1 MSSQRIVMT
10 AADHERLRDLMWLAG
25 HPRNV
30 LDAVAFQRLSR
41 ELARARVVPPGQV
54 PPDVVT
60 LNSVAHVR
68 DKETGELMRVEV
80 CWPDEVDPEA
90 GRINVLAPLG
100 MALLG
105 ARVGHH
111 IEWPMPS
118 GRRRLQVVAVVFQPE
133 RTGDVPDEAEAFGLE
148 LEAGAAR

>member
-1 MSSQRIVMT
+1 MSNQRIVLT
-10 AADHERLRDLMWLAG
+10 DTDHERLEQLMFRAG
-25 HPRNV
+25 HPRNT

-41 ELARARVVPPGQV
+41 ELGRARIVPPERV

-60 LNSVAHVR
+60 LQSVARVR
-68 DKETGELMRVEV
+68 DKETGECMRVEV
-80 CWPDEVDPEA
+80 SWPEDADPQV

-105 ARVGHH
+105 ARAGHH

-118 GRRRLQVVAVVFQPE
+118 GRRRLYVEAVLFQPE
-133 RTGDVPDEAEAFGLE
+133 RERREI
-148 LEAGAAR
+148 AASAMAVEPSLA